1 MFDTL
6 VIYLLVYI
14 SFSMVRFRSNKVREY
29 TGCVLMTVFTGVFIY
44 ILMKTGKENYWYNSV
59 IIFPVGCWYALLRDR
74 IEKILMKNDCLY
86 MGTALQ
92 AVIVYCISFQNR
104 WKYGIEGYTV
114 WAVVF
119 VAVVVLFT
127 MKVSVSSHIFT
138 WFGEHVF
145 SVYMLQR
152 IPMIIFSDLGFA
164 QNKYMFL
171 VICIISTILL
181 ADLFDR
187 YIGKKIKQ
195 IFA

>member
-1 MFDTL
+1 M
-6 VIYLLVYI
+6 
-14 SFSMVRFRSNKVREY
+14 
-29 TGCVLMTVFTGVFIY
+29 
-44 ILMKTGKENYWYNSV
+44 
-59 IIFPVGCWYALLRDR
+59 A
-74 IEKILMKNDCLY
+74 
-86 MGTALQ
+86 
-92 AVIVYCISFQNR
+92 
-104 WKYGIEGYTV
+104 
-114 WAVVF
+114 F